1 MMLNSADILVA
12 APEQVSCEIGTQ
24 VAILNLKTGI
34 YYGLDSVGGR
44 IWELLQTPKRF
55 DELEAKLLGEYE
67 VEAERLGRDL
77 QGVCK
82 KLVKAGLIEIR
93 DEARG

>member
-1 MMLNSADILVA
+1 MLNSADILVA